1 MDLSYWE
8 YSDDQLENV
17 FLQYSSYSD
26 IDLDIESIRLMS
38 VGFGDYA
45 SLFSDLG
52 WTFRQINSIHMN
64 HRLMPAFLLRVSNE
78 VFPVWCSGVFATSSY
93 EEPHFKIV
101 EDPDPYI
108 LDVIT
113 AARSVLRGLGGKGII
128 LFEPGAIKII
138 ENEGQDIHLPI
149 LGYLVN
155 VVEEPLKHI
164 VLGPDT
170 VDLEICLDRAL
181 PDDQKLKIDEFES
194 LDEVKNVTE
203 IFSAYQSR
211 KDQVMAE
218 AAGYS
223 SLEAMH
229 DTVINPGTPVM
240 TKIREIFDELEY
252 SYSELD
258 DGRLMVRNGS
268 ASIFVDQSSLDLIS
282 DSPKMIKIESP
293 LLRDVNLSQGLYK
306 EINNLTFMLP
316 PLISVSVLEYEVG
329 KKFLGKDVKSLLIMR
344 AGLLESSCN
353 KDSVGSLVALFAGLA
368 DDLDD
373 KLQSKFG
380 GIKSFDD

>member
-1 MDLSYWE
+1 M
-8 YSDDQLENV
+8 
-17 FLQYSSYSD
+17 
-26 IDLDIESIRLMS
+26 
-38 VGFGDYA
+38 
-45 SLFSDLG
+45 
-52 WTFRQINSIHMN
+52 
-64 HRLMPAFLLRVSNE
+64 
-78 VFPVWCSGVFATSSY
+78 
-93 EEPHFKIV
+93 
-101 EDPDPYI
+101 
-108 LDVIT
+108 
-113 AARSVLRGLGGKGII
+113 
-128 LFEPGAIKII
+128 
-138 ENEGQDIHLPI
+138 
-149 LGYLVN
+149 
-155 VVEEPLKHI
+155 EEPLKHI

-170 VDLEICLDRAL
+170 IDLEICLDRAF
-181 PDDQKLKIDEFES
+181 DDQKLKIDEFES

-218 AAGYS
+218 ATGYS
-223 SLEAMH
+223 SLEEMH
-229 DTVINPGTPVM
+229 DAVINPGTPVM

-268 ASIFVDQSSLDLIS
+268 TSIFVDQSTLDLIS

-306 EINNLTFMLP
+306 EINNLSFMLP

-373 KLQSKFG
+373 KSQSKFG